1 MKEHDFELRFRLP
14 RGVNPEDLA
23 ERLCDDGCRDAL
35 VGRAHDDEI
44 ALQFCR
50 AAACSGEAMR
60 SALQD
65 VIRVE
70 PKAML
75 LVSR

>member
-14 RGVNPEDLA
+14 QGTNPEELA
-23 ERLCDDGCRDAL
+23 DRLCHDGCRDAL
-35 VGRAHDDEI
+35 VGRARDDEV

-50 AAACSGEAMR
+50 PAACSGEAMR

-70 PKAML
+70 PRARL